1 MFPSAHRLLFA
12 LTLLTAAP
20 VAPLAAHSVW
30 LEPLPD
36 GQLAL
41 RFGEWG
47 EEPET
52 SPGHL
57 DGLIAPSAITLKDG
71 EPQPFVLGK
80 KAEHY
85 LLGESSAAEMVVA
98 RSDYGVMQR
107 GDAPARRPI
116 FHARWWPASRPPA
129 DFPITPL
136 DLMPSAAKP
145 GWIQVNFKGQPV
157 AAGVELTFYPP
168 GAVSVKLVTD
178 ASGHVQLPEV
188 TGSGLCLLA
197 LVRYSDPTPGEFQG
211 KPYAVVSHS
220 ATLCW
225 RVKAATP

>member
-1 MFPSAHRLLFA
+1 MFPTARRLFLT
-12 LTLLTAAP
+12 LTLLSSAP
-20 VAPLAAHSVW
+20 LAQLAAHSVW
-30 LEPLPD
+30 LEPLGD

-57 DGLIAPSAITLKDG
+57 DGLIAPSAITLKKG
-71 EPQPFVLGK
+71 EPQPFALGK
-80 KAEHY
+80 KADHY
-85 LLGESSAAEMVVA
+85 LLGESSVAEMAVA

-116 FHARWWPASRPPA
+116 FHARWWPASRPAA
-129 DFPITPL
+129 DFPVTTL

-145 GWIQVNFKGQPV
+145 GWVLVNFKGKPV

-168 GAVSVKLVTD
+168 GSVSVKLITD

-188 TGSGLCLLA
+188 RESGLCLLA
-197 LVRYSDPTPGEFQG
+197 LGRFSDPTPGEFQG
-211 KPYAVVSHS
+211 KPYAVASHS

-225 RVKAATP
+225 RVDASKP